1 MADSNWDTVTIL
13 RKKPEK
19 ASQLRTQQAVNKA
32 RRQGG
37 EIETTAKYG
46 AATNRKNA
54 TTLNTARLDR
64 ETEELKHD
72 KIPQDVG
79 KIIQQG
85 RQTKGWTQKDLA
97 TFINE
102 KPQVIQEYEQSKGV
116 PNQAILG
123 KIERA
128 IGLRLRGAQK
138 GQPLAPRTKKK

>member
-19 ASQLRTQQAVNKA
+19 ASQLKTEQAINKA
-32 RRQGG
+32 RRMGADV
-37 EIETTAKYG
+37 ETSSKFG

-72 KIPQDVG
+72 KVPQEVG

-97 TFINE
+97 TQINE
-102 KPQVIQEYEQSKGV
+102 KPQVIQEYEQGKGV
-116 PNQAILG
+116 PNQQILS

-128 IGLRLRGAQK
+128 IGVRLRGKEK
-138 GQPLAPRTKKK
+138 GLPLAPRGKKK